1 MLQKRLTG
9 SSTLY
14 YSLSL
19 GDVVS
24 LGILLDCYIGMTRQA
39 MCVRWG
45 NSLSDPFHVNN
56 GVRQG
61 GILSPYLF
69 NVYMDDLSQS
79 LNCKTSCLSGEIMIN
94 HFMYADDLVLL
105 SPSATGL
112 RELLLAC
119 EKYSKEHAIIYNSKK
134 GSVVICK
141 NWATLHVPSPSFA
154 VNDIAIGEVAK
165 VKYLLMTWLMMPIW
179 WGRDVSYMH

>member
-1 MLQKRLTG
+1 
-9 SSTLY
+9 
-14 YSLSL
+14 
-19 GDVVS
+19 
-24 LGILLDCYIGMTRQA
+24 

-69 NVYMDDLSQS
+69 NVYNIMDDLSQS
-79 LNCKTSCLSGEIMIN
+79 LNCCKTGCLSGEIMIN
-94 HFMYADDLVLL
+94 HLMYADDLVLL

-112 RELLLAC
+112 RELLRTC

-134 GSVVICK
+134 SSVLICK
-141 NWATLHVPSPSFA
+141 NRATMHVPSPSFA
-154 VNDIAIGEVAK
+154 VIDTVIGEVAK
-165 VKYLLMTWLMMPIW
+165 VILAML
-179 WGRDVSYMH
+179 

>member
-1 MLQKRLTG
+1 
-9 SSTLY
+9 
-14 YSLSL
+14 
-19 GDVVS
+19 
-24 LGILLDCYIGMTRQA
+24 

-79 LNCKTSCLSGEIMIN
+79 LNCCKTGCWSGEIMIN
-94 HFMYADDLVLL
+94 HLMYADDLVLL

-119 EKYSKEHAIIYNSKK
+119 EKYSKEHAIIYNYKK
-134 GSVVICK
+134 SSVLICK
-141 NWATLHVPSPSFA
+141 NRATLHVPSPSFA
-154 VNDIAIGEVAK
+154 VNGIAIGEVAK
-165 VKYLLMTWLMMPIW
+165 VKYRCP
-179 WGRDVSYMH
+179 GCSGF